1 MSIVLLGAGNVGWH
15 LGHRLA
21 QQGLDLVQVYS
32 RRQAKAVELADSLA
46 CQGICQLAE
55 LYTEADLYVLAVPD
69 AAIAPLSQELS
80 QWLPPS
86 ARVLHCSGATPL
98 AAINPYFTM
107 RGVLYPLQSFSR
119 YREVDFALIPLC
131 IWADTPDFQSYL
143 SSLAQRLSPK
153 YRLMEDDQRLR
164 LHLAAV
170 WVNNFSNALYGIAE
184 KLVAENDIP
193 FDWLMPLITETAAK
207 VQVLSPAQA
216 QTGPAVR
223 GDQPTIDRHLS
234 LLRQHPQW
242 AALYRMLTDEIAKP
256 KG

>member
-21 QQGLDLVQVYS
+21 QQGLEVVQVYS
-32 RRQAKAVELADSLA
+32 RQQAKAAELADSLG

-55 LYTEADLYVLAVPD
+55 LHTAADLYVLAVPD
-69 AAIAPLSQELS
+69 AAITPLSEALV

-86 ARVLHCSGATPL
+86 ARILHCSGATPL
-98 AAINPYFTM
+98 DGLNPYFVG

-119 YREVDFALIPLC
+119 YREVNFAQVPLC
-131 IWADTPDFQSYL
+131 IWANSHDFQTYL
-143 SSLAQRLSPK
+143 LSLAQKISHKCRL
-153 YRLMEDDQRLR
+153 LADTQRLQ

-184 KLVAENDIP
+184 KLVAENEIP

-207 VQVLSPAQA
+207 VQELSPAQA
-216 QTGPAVR
+216 QTGPAIR

-234 LLRQHPQW
+234 LLQQHPRW
-242 AALYRMLTDEIAKP
+242 AELYRLLTEEIAGNK
-256 KG
+256 

>member
-21 QQGLDLVQVYS
+21 QQGLGVVQVYS
-32 RRQAKAVELADSLA
+32 RQQAKAVELADSLA
-46 CQGICQLAE
+46 CQGICQLSE
-55 LYTEADLYVLAVPD
+55 LNTEVDLYVLAVPD
-69 AAIAPLSQELS
+69 AAIAPLSEELS

-86 ARVLHCSGATPL
+86 ARILHCSGATPL
-98 AAINPYFTM
+98 GAISEYFTM

-119 YREVDFALIPLC
+119 YREVDFSLVPLC
-131 IWADTPDFQSYL
+131 IWANTLEFQSYL
-143 SSLAQRLSPK
+143 LSLAQQLSSKHRL
-153 YRLMEDDQRLR
+153 LEDDQRLQ

-184 KLVAENDIP
+184 KLLAENNIP
-193 FDWLMPLITETAAK
+193 FDWLMPLISETAAK

-242 AALYRMLTDEIAKP
+242 AALYQLLSDEIAGNK
-256 KG
+256 